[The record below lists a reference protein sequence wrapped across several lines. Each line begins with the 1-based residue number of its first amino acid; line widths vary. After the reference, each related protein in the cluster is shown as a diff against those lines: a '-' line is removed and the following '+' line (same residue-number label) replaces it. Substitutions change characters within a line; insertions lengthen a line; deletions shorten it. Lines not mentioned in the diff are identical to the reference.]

1 MKVYNPIDII
11 DDCIVN
17 ASFIINSPDSG
28 FSFYL
33 GYREDEFFATGVGF
47 YGYSGYIFDHSGT
60 FFGGYSSGSQFT
72 LSCHLFDTEQRIS
85 YFYNDVLMCN
95 NLPYKNTLTVNSIE
109 FDKIND
115 STALIFVND
124 KIENNFYS
132 LQDSD
137 RINLI
142 SYDNKLLRT
151 LSI

>member
-1 MKVYNPIDII
+1 
-11 DDCIVN
+11 
-17 ASFIINSPDSG
+17 
-28 FSFYL
+28 
-33 GYREDEFFATGVGF
+33 
-47 YGYSGYIFDHSGT
+47 
-60 FFGGYSSGSQFT
+60 
-72 LSCHLFDTEQRIS
+72 
-85 YFYNDVLMCN
+85 MCN

-132 LQDSD
+132 LTDSD

-142 SYDNKLLRT
+142 SYDNRLLRT